1 MSKITEQIYLGSA
14 QEATNKKW
22 LVDHYISHVVN
33 CTVEHQNYYPNVC
46 NYLKLNLYDS
56 PQQPLDHVLDRTYKY
71 ILDAVEKGGTVL
83 VHCHAGVSR
92 SATIVLYFIMKIK
105 KWSLE
110 DSYRYLKSKRSIINP
125 NKGFMYQLHLKSST
139 GTTRVQ
145 RPWRVG
151 APRQIH
157 HAPHEDRRYLST
169 STPRMIESRGMLRQ
183 RFGVGVL

>member
-1 MSKITEQIYLGSA
+1 MSKISEQIYLGSA

-22 LVDHYISHVVN
+22 LIDHHISHIVN

-105 KWSLE
+105 GWSLE
-110 DSYRYLKSKRSIINP
+110 EAYRYLKSKRSIINP
-125 NKGFMYQLHLKSST
+125 NKGFMYQLHAKS
-139 GTTRVQ
+139 GGVRNVQKPRRVIT
-145 RPWRVG
+145 
-151 APRQIH
+151 PRAQIH
-157 HAPHEDRRYLST
+157 HTPHEDRRYLST
-169 STPRMIESRGMLRQ
+169 STPRMIESRGMLYQ